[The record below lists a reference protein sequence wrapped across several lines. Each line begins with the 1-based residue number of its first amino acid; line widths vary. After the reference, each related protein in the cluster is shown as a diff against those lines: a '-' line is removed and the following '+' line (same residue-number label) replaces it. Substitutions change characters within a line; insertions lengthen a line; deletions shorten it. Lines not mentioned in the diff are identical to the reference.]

1 VTSLPNRRRVALA
14 GSRDFVIRHR
24 RATLPFAGVGLG
36 LALFAAIAVAVGPA
50 AVPSAT
56 PSAPSNPAIAAA
68 ASSAPAVTSAAPS
81 ALASLSSQ
89 QPGGSPAPAI
99 TPVAQLTGYV
109 WPLAGANITL
119 PFEATNWGEFL
130 VGGQLF
136 HDGVDMT
143 TWCGDRIVAAHDSVV
158 LAAGRHFDDY
168 MGWQGSL
175 ADYYARLNSK
185 HLWNYL
191 PIVVVT
197 DDGNGYRSIYAHM
210 SVLTV
215 KVGQH
220 LKAGQLLGY
229 EGMTGNATG
238 CHLHYGLFNPNETFN
253 FGLDPGVS
261 SRMRLPGAET
271 ARVDPLL
278 VLPYRNDVIEMR
290 TLRPLDAAAWAA
302 GARAELLV
310 FPPPPPTPT
319 PPPASSA
326 PVKST
331 PKPTPKA
338 SASPKA

>member
-1 VTSLPNRRRVALA
+1 VTSLPNRRSAALA
-14 GSRDFVIRHR
+14 GSRDFVLRHR
-24 RATLPFAGVGLG
+24 RAAWPFAGVGLG
-36 LALFAAIAVAVGPA
+36 LALFAIVALAIGPA
-50 AVPSAT
+50 AAPSPSPSAT
-56 PSAPSNPAIAAA
+56 AGGSGAAIIAGA
-68 ASSAPAVTSAAPS
+68 ASSGPGSAAAHPS
-81 ALASLSSQ
+81 ASAATTPSPTASDS
-89 QPGGSPAPAI
+89 PAI
-99 TPVAQLTGYV
+99 TPVNQLTGYV

-130 VGGQLF
+130 VGGQKF

-175 ADYYARLNSK
+175 ADYYARLDSK

-220 LKAGQLLGY
+220 LKARQLLGY

-238 CHLHYGLFNPNETFN
+238 CHLHYGLFNPNEASA

-261 SRMRLPGAET
+261 SRMRLPGSET

-302 GARAELLV
+302 GARSELLV

-319 PPPASSA
+319 PSPSPSPKSSA
-326 PVKST
+326 A
-331 PKPTPKA
+331 PKP
-338 SASPKA
+338 SPKPSA

>member
-1 VTSLPNRRRVALA
+1 ML
-14 GSRDFVIRHR
+14 RHR
-24 RATLPFAGVGLG
+24 RAGWPLAGVGLG
-36 LALFAAIAVAVGPA
+36 LALFALVVVAIGP
-50 AVPSAT
+50 
-56 PSAPSNPAIAAA
+56 
-68 ASSAPAVTSAAPS
+68 APS
-81 ALASLSSQ
+81 ASTPPQTTSPASGAAIVAGAA
-89 QPGGSPAPAI
+89 PGSPSGSPSGSASSVGSSGAPSTPSTSQAGASAAAI
-99 TPVAQLTGYV
+99 TPPGQLTGYV

-119 PFEATNWGEFL
+119 PFEATHWGEFM

-175 ADYYARLNSK
+175 ADYYARLDSK
-185 HLWNYL
+185 RLWNYL
-191 PIVVVT
+191 PIVVVA
-197 DDGNGYRSIYAHM
+197 DDGNGYRSVYAHM

-238 CHLHYGLFNPNETFN
+238 CHLHYGLFNPNEPSAFA
-253 FGLDPGVS
+253 LDPGVS
-261 SRMRLPGAET
+261 TRMRLPGSET
-271 ARVDPLL
+271 ARVDPLM

-310 FPPPPPTPT
+310 FPPPPPPPPT
-319 PPPASSA
+319 PA
-326 PVKST
+326 
-331 PKPTPKA
+331 PTPSPAPTSSPHA
-338 SASPKA
+338 SASPKR